1 MPERA
6 IAFSA
11 EEAKEE
17 DVTEEQ
23 AKGALVDAGMSGEK
37 LAAITTGDD
46 AVNAKEVA
54 TWAAKHGGDNVAE
67 VVESRLPS
75 WAPSARYTKAR
86 RIADRLR
93 R

>member
-11 EEAKEE
+11 EEAKED

-37 LAAITTGDD
+37 LAAITTDD
-46 AVNAKEVA
+46 EVTAKKVA
-54 TWAAKHGGDNVAE
+54 TWAEKHGGDNVAE

-86 RIADRLR
+86 GLADRLR